1 MNSRERVNTTLNHKE
16 PDKVPIDLG
25 GNQSSIHMKAYKRLL
40 NYVEIEDKDIKFA
53 DFLQQ
58 IAAPCEELLE
68 KFEVDVRYIRPL
80 GGMVKP
86 DFEPQYEG
94 KYVKVIS
101 QGTIG
106 VVGYFKQIIL
116 IPQNKYCFGLEIHT
130 KNSTYI
136 YISYD
141 VMYLMLISDLE
152 VEDFK
157 EIYE

>member
-1 MNSRERVNTTLNHKE
+1 MKKLIICLLLSL
-16 PDKVPIDLG
+16 ILI
-25 GNQSSIHMKAYKRLL
+25 GNLYAITY
-40 NYVEIEDKDIKFA
+40 
-53 DFLQQ
+53 
-58 IAAPCEELLE
+58 EEA
-68 KFEVDVRYIRPL
+68 K
-80 GGMVKP
+80 
-86 DFEPQYEG
+86 QYEG